1 MPRGRPK
8 GSKNKKKLSIAVDL
22 NGKADYFAKKFIA
35 NEGIDVAEELAEKIL
50 SKISESK
57 RRIAQ
62 SEKINSLY

>member
-1 MPRGRPK
+1 MPRGRPP

-57 RRIAQ
+57 RRIAR
-62 SEKINSLY
+62 SEAINSLY